1 MSILLLI
8 IIIMFVLNVI
18 TYSSGGYTDIYKL
31 FCLTEVVPL
40 LLGNQHLSLHNFELI
55 ICLLI
60 KV

>member
-1 MSILLLI
+1 
-8 IIIMFVLNVI
+8 MFVLNVI